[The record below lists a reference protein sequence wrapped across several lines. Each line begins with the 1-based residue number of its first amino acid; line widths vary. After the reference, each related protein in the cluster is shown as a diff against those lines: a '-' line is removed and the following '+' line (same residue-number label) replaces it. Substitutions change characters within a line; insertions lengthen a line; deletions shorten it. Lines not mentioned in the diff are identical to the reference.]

1 MEYED
6 EIRGH
11 YVAECDPTERFLN
24 LNSNHP
30 VLSTLVLDQEPQ
42 QSSTCL
48 NFRAII
54 GTFRN
59 LPQLSH
65 LSISGLSATS
75 FTNMALNSIPRNLQS
90 LRLENLAGVTEKG
103 IQRFATSQLATSIE
117 KLTLID
123 MEINSLL
130 TISNIMSPHLAKL
143 KEFSFVQD
151 RSPTLL
157 GRDSTPD
164 FCSPSLRY
172 IHWELH
178 SEASPLPAFISPS
191 TLHLPESPSFPFTN
205 FEPICCLATSL
216 LAASIKDNA
225 FPSLRRIRIPHDP
238 QGVIQALCKPL
249 ATALLPSDTSK
260 FATAPRISTSNG
272 FSIMLDEPLSPAT
285 KQHNGS
291 VTTYTVMSPARVDSV
306 TGSPTFAP
314 SIPPSSLTPLRSRLA
329 AQTRILT
336 ARKNAAMIVRV
347 YDPEGVVRLN
357 KVIGGYVGQVG
368 SKIKY
373 DLRADGGSA
382 ERSEWITGIDDL
394 VGVGEDDGG
403 ERFRASCGYLVG
415 ARRRTAVKVENLF

>member
-11 YVAECDPTERFLN
+11 YVAECDPTERFLD

-30 VLSTLVLDQEPQ
+30 VLSTLVLHQGSQ
-42 QSSTCL
+42 QSSTHL
-48 NFRAII
+48 NFRAVI
-54 GTFRN
+54 GTFRSF
-59 LPQLSH
+59 PQLSH

-75 FTNMALNSIPRNLQS
+75 FTNMALNSIPKNLRS

-103 IQRFATSQLATSIE
+103 VQRFATSQLAASIE

-123 MEINSLL
+123 MEISSLL
-130 TISNIMSPHLAKL
+130 TISNVLSPHLAKL

-164 FCSPSLRY
+164 FFSPSLRY
-172 IHWELH
+172 IHWELL

-205 FEPICCLATSL
+205 FEPICCFATSL

-238 QGVIQALCKPL
+238 QGVIQALSKPL
-249 ATALLPSDTSK
+249 ASALLPSDTSK

-272 FSIMLDEPLSPAT
+272 FSIMLDEPLLLAP
-285 KQHNGS
+285 KPLNNS
-291 VTTYTVMSPARVDSV
+291 VTTYTVMSPPRVDSV

-314 SIPPSSLTPLRSRLA
+314 SIPPSSPLRSRLA
-329 AQTRILT
+329 AQSRILA
-336 ARKNAAMIVRV
+336 ARKKAAMMVCV
-347 YDPEGVVRLN
+347 YDPEGMVRLK
-357 KVIGGYVGQVG
+357 KVIGGYVGQVD

-403 ERFRASCGYLVG
+403 ERFRASCGHLVG
-415 ARRRTAVKVENLF
+415 TRRRTAVKVEDLF